1 MRMGPT
7 LRLIGFSDDWRE
19 STLADY
25 LVVSKLKNKEEIYGK
40 DDVLSVSGDY
50 GIVNQIAFQGKS
62 LAGKSVA
69 NYGVV
74 ETGDVVYTKSPLK
87 TNPYGIIKTNRGQAG
102 IVSTLYAV
110 YKPKENVTPEFVQV
124 YFENDT
130 RMNNYVRPLVNKGA
144 KNDMK
149 VSAEDALKGKVVFP
163 SIAEQ
168 VAIVAHFDLLDDL
181 ISSSQHELDVMGKA
195 REYYLRNMFPATGM
209 LAPKL
214 RLEGFTDEWDVVRL
228 GNIVD
233 RVTRKNTFLES
244 ELPLTISAQYGLID
258 QNEFFERRI
267 ASKDVSG
274 YYLLKKGEFAYN
286 KSTSGD
292 AEWGAVKR
300 LDRYD
305 MGVLSTLYIAFRIR
319 DESVVYSDFIATY
332 YETKLWH
339 RDIRGIAAEGARNHG
354 LLNIAPAD
362 FFDTKVVIP
371 KSFDEQKSIGQFFA
385 NFNSLID
392 EQRKKVMVLKSL
404 KEFMLQNMFV

>member
-1 MRMGPT
+1 MKRYPK
-7 LRLIGFSDDWRE
+7 LRLIGFTDEWSE
-19 STLADY
+19 SALSDY
-25 LVVSKLKNKEEIYGK
+25 LTVSKLKNKKGSYSK

-50 GIVNQIAFQGKS
+50 GVVNQIAFQGKS
-62 LAGKSVA
+62 LAGKSVT

-87 TNPYGIIKTNRGQAG
+87 TNPYGIIKTNKGKAG

-110 YKPKENVTPEFVQV
+110 YKPKENIDSEFIQV
-124 YFENDT
+124 YFEYDV

-149 VSAEDALKGKVVFP
+149 VSAEDALRGKVIFP
-163 SIAEQ
+163 SLTEQ
-168 VAIVAHFDLLDDL
+168 KEIVIHFERLNEL
-181 ISSSQHELDVMGKA
+181 INSDQQILELMQKA
-195 REYYLRNMFPATGM
+195 RDFYLRNMFPANGM
-209 LAPKL
+209 LVPKL
-214 RLEGFTDEWDVVRL
+214 RIDGFSDEWEIVRL
-228 GNIVD
+228 GAIAE
-233 RVTRKNTFLES
+233 RVTRKNTRLES

-274 YYLLKKGEFAYN
+274 YYLLKRGEFAYN
-286 KSTSGD
+286 KSTSAD

-305 MGVLSTLYIAFRIR
+305 MGVLSTLYIAFRIK
-319 DESVVYSDFIATY
+319 DESIAFPDYIATF

-339 RDIRGIAAEGARNHG
+339 RDIRTIAAEGARNHG

-371 KSFDEQKSIGQFFA
+371 KSFDEQKSIGRFFSD
-385 NFNSLID
+385 FNSMID
-392 EQRKKVMVLKSL
+392 EQRKKIVLL
-404 KEFMLQNMFV
+404 KALKKFLLQNMFV